1 MIQYETDFS
10 YDKVIKLIKQSKHF
24 RYFESRNE
32 NIFNSHLYHVL
43 LKDKS
48 SYVGYGHLDAEL
60 NKLWLGMCI
69 FDSHQSKGYGK
80 AILNHLLNIQTQ
92 YPKINLTVDKENFRA
107 VNLYISNGF
116 RIITQTDRIYYC
128 ERNYNV

>member
-1 MIQYETDFS
+1 MIKYETDFS
-10 YDKVIKLIKQSKHF
+10 YDEAITLIKHPKHF

-43 LKDKS
+43 VKDEL

-80 AILNHLLNIQTQ
+80 AVLNHLLNIQTI
-92 YPKINLTVDKENFRA
+92 YSKINLTVDKENIAA

-116 RIITQTDRIYYC
+116 RIISQTDKIYYC